1 MRARWAPRRARG
13 TATRPELRPGPGR
26 RRLLRGIAQLLC
38 GEWSGGIRVGMPRHC
53 LAKFQEGLE
62 AVAQSALLHQFG
74 CALVGFLDGSVP
86 EHQQFTP
93 IAVHVYVKLVSGL
106 AGITSRGV

>member
-26 RRLLRGIAQLLC
+26 RRLLRGIDQLLC
-38 GEWSGGIRVGMPRHC
+38 GEWSGGIRVGMPRHG

-74 CALVGFLDGSVP
+74 CAPVGFLAGIRREHPAVPPRAALLSVP
-86 EHQQFTP
+86 
-93 IAVHVYVKLVSGL
+93 L
-106 AGITSRGV
+106 ATGFAHR